1 MSIVI
6 YLFSAIFL
14 LLAAALLF
22 TWWQRRHP
30 GALLLAA
37 TYAMAAGLALM
48 LHEWWPL
55 VIGFLSAWALRLMG
69 VEPDAHLDAE
79 KES

>member
-1 MSIVI
+1 MDIVI
-6 YLFSAIFL
+6 YIISAMFT

-22 TWWQRRHP
+22 TWWRDRHT

-37 TYAMAAGLALM
+37 TYLIAAVLALM

-55 VIGFLSAWALRLMG
+55 AIGFLSAWSLRLMG
-69 VEPDAHLDAE
+69 MDADRDSGR
-79 KES
+79 KP

>member
-1 MSIVI
+1 MMSIVI
-6 YLFSAIFL
+6 YIFAGLFL

-22 TWWQRRHP
+22 TWWQGRHP

-37 TYAMAAGLALM
+37 TYAVGAGLSLL

-55 VIGFLSAWALRLMG
+55 LVGFMSAWSLRMMG
-69 VEPDAHLDAE
+69 VEPGADQDAQ
-79 KES
+79 K